1 MTQNLLKAGFLSA
14 FLLLGT
20 SFSLLAAET
29 PAAGKA
35 ELGPAA
41 IDIYLAKVDRKFDR
55 AAVNFTA
62 GWTEIVNQPKQW
74 MQKEDKNKALSA
86 VAGVG
91 HGLAFALADTVGG
104 FFNALTA
111 PLPQFEIPL
120 PQDGIQGPEITGG
133 NPVGKL
139 PEEPVFSEDSY

>member
-1 MTQNLLKAGFLSA
+1 MSPNLLKAGFISA
-14 FLLLGT
+14 FLLLG
-20 SFSLLAAET
+20 SFTLSAAET
-29 PAAGKA
+29 PDAGKA
-35 ELGPAA
+35 PLGPAP
-41 IDIYLAKVDRKFDR
+41 IDIYLEKVDKKFDR

-62 GWTEIVNQPKQW
+62 GWTEIVNQPKLW

-91 HGLAFALADTVGG
+91 HGLAFAVVDTVGG

-120 PQDGIQGPEITGG
+120 PEDGVQGPEITGG

-139 PEEPVFSEDSY
+139 PEAPVLPETSY